1 MEVTVSAGKVSVSKR
16 GGRMLPEPIGKQ
28 VEVLYLPAEGHVVVL
43 GAAGS
48 GKSTIAVLRAIYLA
62 DPRTDHGGKT
72 LLVTFNRSLATYLL
86 WMAGADA
93 GQVVIENYH
102 TWARGY
108 LHARGL
114 MGNSWICDGAP
125 RDRLIAA
132 AISEVSKTIDAPV
145 LKRSQALF
153 KEELGWIALQGIA
166 NVDEY
171 IAAERIGRGNARI
184 TRRERSIVF
193 AVYEAYRRLRAAPP
207 FRYRYDWD
215 DIPHAA
221 IQALA
226 NDKTPRMYRHVV
238 VDEMQNFTPAM
249 IRSMIAVVPQGGSL
263 TLFGDSAQQLYG
275 HRISWK
281 AAGLRITEPW
291 LFKSNYRNSAAIGR
305 LARAISEMPYFREVE
320 DLVQPEP
327 PTAEGPKPTLV
338 HCSSEQLEVKL
349 VVDLAKA
356 QSQTRSVAILTP
368 DRGQDARHIERLLPR
383 KFTRLRRD
391 MPPWTGGAGIYFG
404 TYYAAQGLE
413 FDVVILPGLADDRMP
428 DPVDVEAFGEAD
440 ALATDGRLLY
450 VGVTRARRELLLTY
464 TGTPSRLLPNDETLY
479 AFQAR

>member
-1 MEVTVSAGKVSVSKR
+1 MGVTVSTGTVSVRKR
-16 GGRMLPEPIGKQ
+16 SGRTLPEPIGKQ

-114 MGNSWICDGAP
+114 MGNNWICDGAP

-132 AISEVSKTIDAPV
+132 AISEVSRTVDAPV

-166 NVDEY
+166 NVEEY
-171 IAAERIGRGNARI
+171 SAAERIGRGNARI

-226 NDKTPRMYRHVV
+226 NDKTSRIYRHVV

-249 IRSMIAVVPQGGSL
+249 IRSMIAVVPEGGSV

-281 AAGLRITEPW
+281 AAGLLIKEP
-291 LFKSNYRNSAAIGR
+291 
-305 LARAISEMPYFREVE
+305 
-320 DLVQPEP
+320 
-327 PTAEGPKPTLV
+327 
-338 HCSSEQLEVKL
+338 
-349 VVDLAKA
+349 
-356 QSQTRSVAILTP
+356 
-368 DRGQDARHIERLLPR
+368 
-383 KFTRLRRD
+383 
-391 MPPWTGGAGIYFG
+391 
-404 TYYAAQGLE
+404 
-413 FDVVILPGLADDRMP
+413 
-428 DPVDVEAFGEAD
+428 
-440 ALATDGRLLY
+440 
-450 VGVTRARRELLLTY
+450 
-464 TGTPSRLLPNDETLY
+464 
-479 AFQAR
+479 